1 MRTLMA
7 LFRRRKPV
15 QQSAQLSSLQAGV
28 VHRTL
33 QAASASNHP
42 LRVLCESYYVQSAAV
57 ARYYV
62 RRGDVI
68 DYDHPITVALHARI
82 ADIARAYI
90 TTGAVLL
97 RRRVDDTMD
106 IVSRDRYTVDTYG
119 PQYVVRVDGNALAP
133 GSYAIVTWGARDI
146 AQAQAPWEVLAI
158 DLALDTAA
166 REYAASTLHMDAYM
180 RRIIVPQS
188 DLPGQAARE
197 LADSLSAT
205 YRAHKGATAVLP
217 IPAQVHEAQPAIG
230 DLHLDAI
237 GDSVEARVAAVY
249 GIPIQLLGLS
259 ASAKHQT
266 YANREQAARDYTQ
279 RTLLPFW
286 RRVAQVVTQVWGVQ
300 VELDEEAIH
309 DLQEDLVD
317 STVRLVEAGIITI
330 DEARERVNYAPLGA
344 QEQSSSD
351 DDMLQLASD
360 EMYYQSVQAR
370 YDAVSRAL
378 QSAFGD
384 ALDTIVSKTS
394 TMHDAE
400 RRVYLYS
407 SEYQEDLRAPI
418 LRKLKAEINATINDA
433 YNEARRSGDAYTQ
446 DPVELARRE
455 SDAIIRELTDDA
467 MRYTG
472 ETVRARILEGASEL
486 LSASYVA
493 LVANTLATAIV
504 TRLQLATW
512 RAMQTASRKRIKLRK
527 VWLSMRDGK
536 VRTHHQDMDGVSV
549 DVTAK
554 FSVPGSRGAEHAD
567 GPGDPALSAENRI
580 NCRCVLR
587 PRRVR

>member
-1 MRTLMA
+1 MRNLMA
-7 LFRRRKPV
+7 LFRWRKPV
-15 QQSAQLSSLQAGV
+15 QQSSQLSSLQAGV

-33 QAASASNHP
+33 QAASALNHP

-57 ARYYV
+57 AHYYV
-62 RRGDVI
+62 RQGDVI
-68 DYDHPITVALHARI
+68 DYEHPIAVALQARS

-90 TTGAVLL
+90 VTGAVLL
-97 RRRVDDTMD
+97 RRRVDDTLD
-106 IVSRDRYTVDTYG
+106 IVDRDHYTIDTYG
-119 PQYVVRVDGNALAP
+119 LQPIVRVDGNVVAP
-133 GSYAIVTWGARDI
+133 GTYAIVTWGAREPAHAI
-146 AQAQAPWEVLAI
+146 APWEALAI
-158 DLALDTAA
+158 DLALDTAV

-188 DLPGQAARE
+188 ELPGSAARE

-217 IPAQVHEAQPAIG
+217 IPAQVHEAQPAIA
-230 DLHLDAI
+230 DLQLDAI
-237 GDSVEARVAAVY
+237 SDSIEARVAAVY

-266 YANREQAARDYTQ
+266 YANREQASRDYVQ
-279 RTLLPFW
+279 RTLLPYW
-286 RRVAQVVTQVWGVQ
+286 KRIAQAVSDVWGVQ
-300 VELDEEAIH
+300 VELDVESIH
-309 DLQEDLVD
+309 ELQEDLVD
-317 STVRLVEAGIITI
+317 STVRLFEAGIITI
-330 DEARERVNYAPLGA
+330 DEARERVNYTPLAA
-344 QEQSSSD
+344 QEQSSD
-351 DDMLQLASD
+351 QAMLQLASD
-360 EMYYQSVQAR
+360 DMYYQSVQAR

-378 QSAFGD
+378 QGAFGD
-384 ALDTIVSKTS
+384 ALDTIISKTS
-394 TMHDAE
+394 SMHDAE

-433 YNEARRSGDAYTQ
+433 YNEARRSGDAYAQ
-446 DPVELARRE
+446 DPVALARAE
-455 SDAIIRELTDDA
+455 SDAIIREMTDDA

-472 ETVRARILEGASEL
+472 ETVRARLLEGASEL

-512 RAMQTASRKRIKLRK
+512 QAMQRASRKPLKLRK

-536 VRTHHQDMDGVSV
+536 VRSHHQEMDGKSV
-549 DVTAK
+549 DLSAK
-554 FSVPGSRGAEHAD
+554 FAVPRSHGTEYAD

-587 PRRVR
+587 PRRLR

>member
-1 MRTLMA
+1 MRNLMA

-68 DYDHPITVALHARI
+68 DYEHPLIVALHARS

-90 TTGAVLL
+90 ATGAVLL
-97 RRRVDDTMD
+97 RRRVDDTLD
-106 IVSRDRYTVDTYG
+106 IVDRDHYTIDTYG
-119 PQYVVRVDGNALAP
+119 LQPIVRVDGNVVAP
-133 GSYAIVTWGARDI
+133 GTYAIVTWGAREPAHAI
-146 AQAQAPWEVLAI
+146 APWEALAI

-188 DLPGQAARE
+188 ELPGAAARE

-217 IPAQVHEAQPAIG
+217 IPAQVHEAQPAIA
-230 DLHLDAI
+230 DLQLDAI
-237 GDSVEARVAAVY
+237 SDSIEARVAAVY

-266 YANREQAARDYTQ
+266 YANREQAARDYTR
-279 RTLLPFW
+279 RTLLPYW
-286 RRVAQVVTQVWGVQ
+286 QRIAQAVSDVWGVT
-300 VELDEEAIH
+300 VELDEEAIPE
-309 DLQEDLVD
+309 LQEDLVD

-330 DEARERVNYAPLGA
+330 DEARERVNYGPLSA
-344 QEQSSSD
+344 QEQSSD
-351 DDMLQLASD
+351 QEMVQLASD
-360 EMYYQSVQAR
+360 DMYYQSVQAR

-384 ALDTIVSKTS
+384 ALDTIASKAS
-394 TMHDAE
+394 SMHDAE

-433 YNEARRSGDAYTQ
+433 YNEARRSGDAYAQ
-446 DPVELARRE
+446 DPVALARAE

-472 ETVRARILEGASEL
+472 ETVRSRILEGATEL

-512 RAMQTASRKRIKLRK
+512 QAMQRASRKPLKLRK

-536 VRTHHQDMDGVSV
+536 VRSHHQEMDGVSV
-549 DVTAK
+549 DLTAK
-554 FSVPGSRGAEHAD
+554 FSVPSNHGTEYAD
-567 GPGDPALSAENRI
+567 GPGDPQLSAENRI

-587 PRRVR
+587 PRRTR

>member
-1 MRTLMA
+1 MRNLMA

-68 DYDHPITVALHARI
+68 DYEHPLIVALHARS

-97 RRRVDDTMD
+97 RRRVDDTLD
-106 IVSRDRYTVDTYG
+106 IVDRDHYTIDTYG
-119 PQYVVRVDGNALAP
+119 LQPIVRVDGNVVAP
-133 GSYAIVTWGARDI
+133 GTYAIVTWGAREPAHAI
-146 AQAQAPWEVLAI
+146 APWEALAI

-188 DLPGQAARE
+188 ELPGAAARE

-217 IPAQVHEAQPAIG
+217 IPAQVHEAQPAIA
-230 DLHLDAI
+230 DLQLDAI
-237 GDSVEARVAAVY
+237 SDSVEARVAAVY

-266 YANREQAARDYTQ
+266 YANREQAARDYTR
-279 RTLLPFW
+279 RTLLPYW
-286 RRVAQVVTQVWGVQ
+286 QRIAQAVSDVWGVT
-300 VELDEEAIH
+300 VELDEEAIPE
-309 DLQEDLVD
+309 LQEDLVD

-330 DEARERVNYAPLGA
+330 DEARERVNYGPLSA
-344 QEQSSSD
+344 QEQSSD
-351 DDMLQLASD
+351 QEMVQLASD
-360 EMYYQSVQAR
+360 DMYYQSVQAR

-384 ALDTIVSKTS
+384 ALDTIASKAS
-394 TMHDAE
+394 SMHDAE

-433 YNEARRSGDAYTQ
+433 YNEARRSGDAYAQ
-446 DPVELARRE
+446 DPVALARAE

-472 ETVRARILEGASEL
+472 ETVRSRILEGATEL

-512 RAMQTASRKRIKLRK
+512 QAMQRASRKPLKLRK

-536 VRTHHQDMDGVSV
+536 VRSHHQEMDGVSV
-549 DVTAK
+549 DLTAK
-554 FSVPGSRGAEHAD
+554 FSVPSNHGTEYAD
-567 GPGDPALSAENRI
+567 GPGDPQLSAENRI

-587 PRRVR
+587 PRRTR